1 MWNEFKQFALRG
13 NVVDLAIGII
23 IGAAFGKIV
32 TSLVNDI
39 VMPPIGMAIGRID
52 FKNLFVAL
60 NGQQYASLA
69 DAQKAGAA
77 TINYGMFLNT
87 VLEFLIVAFVIFL
100 MVRQLNRLKT
110 PAPAPPTEDARD
122 CPFCISR
129 ISSKAKRCPHCTS
142 ELGAA
147 RA

>member
-1 MWNEFKQFALRG
+1 MLKEFRDFAARG
-13 NVVDLAIGII
+13 NVVDLAVGVI

-39 VMPPIGMAIGRID
+39 VMPPIGLLIGKVD
-52 FKNLFVAL
+52 FRNLYL
-60 NGQQYASLA
+60 SLGGQAYPSLA
-69 DAQKAGAA
+69 EAQKAGAP

-87 VLEFLIVAFVIFL
+87 VLEFLIVAFVVFL

-122 CPFCISR
+122 CPFCVSR
-129 ISSKAKRCPHCTS
+129 ISSKATRCPNCTS
-142 ELGAA
+142 ELGATG
-147 RA
+147 